1 MLRQQ
6 AWFVPLRV
14 HAPLSNACKA
24 FVRACQSKVR
34 DQAQI
39 DQAFEALPAASYSD
53 LESHSAAWRELQGKL
68 FAHEAVLWDLTALC
82 CLPIRKQAGVQ
93 PSTFSRP
100 SHLMPG
106 APADGEWICVDPIIA
121 GRDFL
126 LVHRAE
132 LPSIVCHVHFNAL
145 YLTLACADRHAFA
158 VAVHVARGE
167 LRDAHDI
174 EGMLSLVD
182 SLGVC
187 DLDDVTN
194 HSGGR
199 KRGYFRGGT
208 EPPYTTDEVAASRFG
223 HSFATAKAG
232 FAVLAAIPGLH
243 DAGELPV
250 GFRVREAGLRLC
262 PLPQRCDAS
271 FALRFSAVAACSTAA
286 L

>member
-1 MLRQQ
+1 M
-6 AWFVPLRV
+6 
-14 HAPLSNACKA
+14 
-24 FVRACQSKVR
+24 
-34 DQAQI
+34 
-39 DQAFEALPAASYSD
+39 
-53 LESHSAAWRELQGKL
+53 
-68 FAHEAVLWDLTALC
+68 
-82 CLPIRKQAGVQ
+82 
-93 PSTFSRP
+93 
-100 SHLMPG
+100 
-106 APADGEWICVDPIIA
+106 
-121 GRDFL
+121 
-126 LVHRAE
+126 
-132 LPSIVCHVHFNAL
+132 
-145 YLTLACADRHAFA
+145 ACADRHAFA

-167 LRDAHDI
+167 LRDVHDI

-187 DLDDVTN
+187 DL
-194 HSGGR
+194 
-199 KRGYFRGGT
+199 
-208 EPPYTTDEVAASRFG
+208 DEVAASRFG